1 MESRININS
10 KGKTWIR
17 KKKHEILE
25 GWTARQ
31 ICYDT
36 AIPDSNT
43 PDWQYERK
51 LETQCASDDND
62 EGELQHED

>member
-1 MESRININS
+1 MD
-10 KGKTWIR
+10 K